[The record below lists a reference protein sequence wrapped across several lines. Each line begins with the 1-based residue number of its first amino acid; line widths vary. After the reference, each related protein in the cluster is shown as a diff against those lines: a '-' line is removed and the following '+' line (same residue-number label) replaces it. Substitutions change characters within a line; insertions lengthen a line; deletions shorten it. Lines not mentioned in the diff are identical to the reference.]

1 MKKIIL
7 LLFSTIAMQSQTV
20 TYSESF
26 ENFANP
32 ERGFHHQIATRASGE
47 ASGTYTP
54 LNLAQLINFRDNEG
68 ITLISRT
75 FWLDEF
81 MNSEISDSY
90 ILKMKTD
97 FATLRSAGMKCIIR
111 FKYTNDETGSE
122 TDPIIE
128 PFPDLIYKQIGKL
141 KGATLLNQDVISS
154 VEAGFIG
161 AHGEWTIS
169 TRYGSGGDG
178 SLLSAQ
184 NRIDRKNIG
193 LKIMELAPTRM
204 VSFRT
209 PYYQQLVAG
218 TNILVNGVVPDVS
231 INTTPISSQ
240 NAYNGSVLSRIAAHN
255 DCFLRN
261 STDGGTF
268 TGNQLN
274 QDTQRLYLK
283 NQSKY
288 TFDGGETCQL
298 YVDPQASTPVPITF
312 LLPSNARDRMKD
324 YHFSYLSTDWFPGVI
339 SYWNTLSG
347 IPISNGSFLEETKR
361 NLGYRFVLNQFT
373 LNNDGYS
380 FYMTLKNVGY
390 ANVFNPRN
398 AFIILKNIVT
408 GAIYKISMTSTSA
421 NDVRTWNAGT
431 TITLSGKLLAPV
443 AQYKVYLEIA
453 DFDAPNNPKYS
464 IRFANK
470 FNGVDIW
477 DPITGYNNLNLTITT
492 IGANRIKAGNDTQF
506 YYVNGFPNPFN
517 DTFKFNVNT
526 SSNEILSIKIY
537 DMLGKLIENNNSSIS
552 DINNLEIGKNYSK
565 GIYNI
570 VVTQGENIKTLRV
583 IKN

>member
-20 TYSESF
+20 NYTQSF

-54 LNLAQLINFRDNEG
+54 LNLAQLINYRNNEG

-81 MNSEISDSY
+81 INTEITNSY
-90 ILKMKTD
+90 ISKMNID
-97 FATLRSAGMKCIIR
+97 FATLRTAGMKCIIR
-111 FKYTNDETGSE
+111 FKYTNNETS
-122 TDPIIE
+122 PILE
-128 PFPDLIYKQIGKL
+128 PTVANIILHIDKL
-141 KGATLLNQDVISS
+141 KNATLLNQDVISS

-161 AHGEWTIS
+161 SHGEWTKS
-169 TRYGSGGDG
+169 DTYGSGGDG
-178 SLLSAQ
+178 SLLSTQ
-184 NRIDRKNIG
+184 NRIDRKTIG

-218 TNILVNGVVPDVS
+218 TNIFVNGVVTDVA

-274 QDTQRLYLK
+274 QDAQRLYVQ

-298 YVDPQASTPVPITF
+298 YIDPNANPLVPISY
-312 LLPSNARDRMKD
+312 LLPSNARERMSN
-324 YHFSYLSTDWFPGVI
+324 YHFSYLSTDWFPGVVG
-339 SYWNTLSG
+339 SGSTDYWNSLQG
-347 IPISNGSFLEETKR
+347 IPSANGSFRDEIQR
-361 NLGYRFVLNQFT
+361 RLGYRFVL
-373 LNNDGYS
+373 LNSNISVNILTITIGNAG
-380 FYMTLKNVGY
+380 F
-390 ANVFNPRN
+390 ANVFNSRKAYLILRN
-398 AFIILKNIVT
+398 NQLNQE
-408 GAIYKISMTSTSA
+408 YKIEITR
-421 NDVRTWNAGT
+421 DIRTWFKNSDQV
-431 TITLSGKLLAPV
+431 TLQIAIPKGFVPIGSEYRL
-443 AQYKVYLEIA
+443 YLNLPDSILST
-453 DFDAPNNPKYS
+453 NPLYS
-464 IRFANK
+464 IRFANQ
-470 FNGVDIW
+470 NVW
-477 DPITGYNNLNLTITT
+477 QNLSGYNDLLITYIPT
-492 IGANRIKAGNDTQF
+492 SNRIKAEDDSQF
-506 YYVNGFPNPFN
+506 YFVNNYPNPFN
-517 DTFKFNVNT
+517 NTFKFNVNS
-526 SSNEILSIKIY
+526 SSNENLSIKIY
-537 DMLGKLIENNNSSIS
+537 DMLGKLIDNNNTSIS
-552 DINNLEIGKNYSK
+552 EINNLEIGQNFSK

-570 VVTQGENIKTLRV
+570 VVTQGENTKTMRV
-583 IKN
+583 VKN